1 MDGIQRLSEM
11 IKGQK
16 DKSLI
21 KIVNYLMLQTDM
33 EQDFLKEE
41 KDLKEMAEY
50 IKGLAR
56 KEATNGVAI
65 IEDETV
71 YSWAKEYFAKSNKEL
86 GIKKYKID
94 KGKHGDVSKVETKD
108 EDDEFGP
115 IFGEIIEDAQEKQ
128 KEEIDQISLF

>member
-16 DKSLI
+16 DKGLI
-21 KIVNYLMLQTDM
+21 KIVSYLMLQTEMDS
-33 EQDFLKEE
+33 DFLKEE

-56 KEATNGVAI
+56 KEATNGVAM

-71 YSWAKEYFAKSNKEL
+71 YSWAKEYF
-86 GIKKYKID
+86 KK
-94 KGKHGDVSKVETKD
+94 
-108 EDDEFGP
+108 
-115 IFGEIIEDAQEKQ
+115 
-128 KEEIDQISLF
+128 

>member
-1 MDGIQRLSEM
+1 MNGIQRLSEM

-21 KIVNYLMLQTDM
+21 KIVSYLMLQKDM

-50 IKGLAR
+50 IKGLAK
-56 KEATNGVAI
+56 KEAVNGVAI

-71 YSWAKEYFAKSNKEL
+71 FSWAK
-86 GIKKYKID
+86 
-94 KGKHGDVSKVETKD
+94 
-108 EDDEFGP
+108 
-115 IFGEIIEDAQEKQ
+115 
-128 KEEIDQISLF
+128 